1 MLRSAHFVLRQTTGD
16 MIEMNEPTKNYGP
29 MFQRHVDAHLKTY
42 ALRYAVPNI
51 VLDTMIDT
59 MTDEHVSRIA
69 NQLVFGVVHRVY
81 CAAERERDIEFTRP
95 STWVDAFKE
104 HYMSRWP
111 RFITRYWSVK
121 YETVRHKVTARAL
134 LPDIPVRLG
143 ESKVRFVILDETGR
157 TI

>member
-1 MLRSAHFVLRQTTGD
+1 MNDLTT
-16 MIEMNEPTKNYGP
+16 NYGP

-51 VLDTMIDT
+51 VLDTM
-59 MTDEHVSRIA
+59 TDEHVSLIA
-69 NQLVFGVVHRVY
+69 NRLVFGIVHRVY
-81 CAAERERDIEFTRP
+81 CAAERETDVQFTRP

-111 RFITRYWSVK
+111 RFITRHWSVK

-134 LPDIPVRLG
+134 LPGIPVRLG
-143 ESKVRFVILDETGR
+143 ESDVRFVIWDETGR